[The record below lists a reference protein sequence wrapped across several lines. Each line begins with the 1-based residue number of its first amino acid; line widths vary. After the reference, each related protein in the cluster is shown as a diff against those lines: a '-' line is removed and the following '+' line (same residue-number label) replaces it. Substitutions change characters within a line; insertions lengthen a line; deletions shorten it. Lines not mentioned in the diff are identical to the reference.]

1 MLLSIHEACREMWN
15 WIVQYTGGFPVLPL
29 LSIAAGIY
37 LLAANKAFMRKLL
50 APIIAL
56 VVIVF
61 NPILYSLLYANN
73 NLPFVTSYG
82 LRYWR
87 FFWLLPQGIL
97 IGAAAAELMRRFSSP
112 LARCLGLSVAAA
124 LILMA
129 GQNIFMDE
137 RVFKPSTSAYKLRP
151 TVQAVCEKV
160 LADDPEPLCM
170 FDSVISTEA
179 REYSGSIR
187 QLWGRSG
194 VWNILPDPEALE
206 VYNQLTGRPRDL
218 EAIFAFAE
226 QRGVTHISFVVRA
239 KEDWDEMLT
248 AARRHGYEE
257 LDRIDKRI
265 ILHRSGLVA

>member
-1 MLLSIHEACREMWN
+1 MLLSIQEACREIWN

-29 LSIAAGIY
+29 LSIVAGIY

-97 IGAAAAELMRRFSSP
+97 IAAAAVHLMRLFSHP
-112 LARCLGLSVAAA
+112 LIRCLGLA
-124 LILMA
+124 LASAIIVLA
-129 GQNIFMDE
+129 GQNLFLDDKQ
-137 RVFKPSTSAYKLRP
+137 FKPAVSPYKTSR
-151 TVQAVCEKV
+151 TVEVVCEKV
-160 LADDPEPLCM
+160 LADNPEPICM
-170 FDSVISTEA
+170 FDSVVSSHA

-187 QLWGRSG
+187 QLWGRDG
-194 VWNILPDPEALE
+194 VWNVIHDPEAWE
-206 VYNQLTGRPRDL
+206 AYTQLYARPR
-218 EAIFAFAE
+218 EWEPIFAFAE
-226 QRGVTHISFVVRA
+226 QRGVTHISYIIRI
-239 KEDWDEMLT
+239 KDDQEQML
-248 AARRHGYEE
+248 AVARQHGYEE
-257 LDRIDKRI
+257 LDRIDNRI
-265 ILHRSGLVA
+265 ILHRVA